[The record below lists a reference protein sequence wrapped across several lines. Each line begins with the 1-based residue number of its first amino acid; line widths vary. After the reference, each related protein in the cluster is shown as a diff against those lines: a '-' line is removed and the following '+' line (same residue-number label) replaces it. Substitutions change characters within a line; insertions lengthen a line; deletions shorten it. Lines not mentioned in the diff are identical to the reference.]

1 MKSIIQQIAN
11 QNRERENAQKETV
24 LAEIE
29 NPATS
34 NNRRNFLKKT
44 ALGGIAIGSLLGLSV
59 EDTIAQT
66 TANVSRSSS
75 PSNLKITDMRYA
87 LTSVLGGTAIIRID
101 TNQGIYGLGEVRD
114 GADVRYALMLKSRI
128 LGLNPCNVEMIFKII
143 KQFGG
148 HGRLGGGV
156 CGVEMAL
163 WDIAGKAYGVPA
175 YQLLGGKY
183 RDSIRLYADTP
194 EAKSPEEQLTLIKY
208 RTEDQG
214 YTWLKMDL
222 SIGELKGI
230 PGTLVNSKFW
240 EENQNLSQWGGS
252 NYMSYA
258 NTKHPFTQIQITEK
272 GLEELA
278 KIAENVRNLVG
289 YEIPIS
295 TDHYGHFDVNN
306 GIRLGRA
313 VEKYRLAWMEDIVPW
328 EYTDQW
334 RTLTDALETPMLTG
348 EDIYLLQGFKA
359 LIDNKAVDIVH
370 PDLATSGGLLE
381 TKRIGDYA
389 EEHGIA
395 MAMHQAGTPVSFM
408 ANVHCVAATQ
418 NFLALE
424 HHSVDLPWWED
435 LVKMTDG
442 NPIIKKGFAPVPESP
457 GLGIELNEDVV
468 KEHLHAKD
476 KSFFAPTNEWNEKR
490 AHDRTWS

>member
-1 MKSIIQQIAN
+1 MKSILQQIVEKN
-11 QNRERENAQKETV
+11 KQQEKKEAEV
-24 LAEIE
+24 VKAEIA
-29 NPATS
+29 NPATT

-44 ALGGIAIGSLLGLSV
+44 ALGGLAIGGLMNLSI

-66 TANVSRSSS
+66 TSKVSRSSS
-75 PSNLKITDMRYA
+75 PSDLKITDMRYA
-87 LTSVLGGTAIIRID
+87 LTTVLGQTAIIRID

-148 HGRLGGGV
+148 PARQAGGV

-163 WDIAGKAYGVPA
+163 WDIVGKAYGVPA
-175 YQLLGGKY
+175 WQLLGGRY
-183 RDSIRLYADTP
+183 RNKIRLYADTP
-194 EAKSPEEQLTLIKY
+194 EGKTHEEQTEKIRY
-208 RTEDQG
+208 RIQDQG

-222 SIGELKGI
+222 SINNLKDI
-230 PGTLVNSKFW
+230 PGALVNHEFW
-240 EENQNLSQWGGS
+240 DGASGQYDLRD
-252 NYMSYA
+252 YMGYG
-258 NTKHPFTQIQITEK
+258 NTKHPFTQIQISDK
-272 GLEELA
+272 GLEELV
-278 KIAENVRNLVG
+278 KVAEHTREHIG
-289 YEIPIS
+289 WDIPIS
-295 TDHYGHFDVNN
+295 TDHFGHFDLNN
-306 GIRLGRA
+306 AIRLGKA
-313 VEKYRLAWMEDIVPW
+313 IEKYRLAWLEDMIPW
-328 EYTDQW
+328 EYADQW
-334 RTLTDALETPMLTG
+334 KTITDALETPTNTG
-348 EDIYLLQGFKA
+348 EDIFLLQNFKP
-359 LIDNKAVDIVH
+359 LIDIHAVDIIH
-370 PDLATSGGLLE
+370 PDLSSSGGLLE

-408 ANVHCVAATQ
+408 ACVHCAAATQ

-424 HHSVDLPWWED
+424 HHSVDLPWWES

-442 NPIIKKGFAPVPESP
+442 KPIITKGFANVPESP

-476 KSFFAPTNEWNEKR
+476 KSFFAPTDEWNEKR
-490 AHDRTWS
+490 SHDRIWS

>member
-1 MKSIIQQIAN
+1 MKSIIQQIAE
-11 QNRERENAQKETV
+11 QNRKQETLYNEAV
-24 LAEIE
+24 KAEID

-44 ALGGIAIGSLLGLSV
+44 ALGGIAIGGLLGISI

-66 TANVSRSSS
+66 TQNVSRVSS
-75 PSNLKITDMRYA
+75 PSDLKITDMRYA
-87 LTSVLGGTAIIRID
+87 LTTVLGGTAIIRID

-128 LGLNPCNVEMIFKII
+128 LGLNPCNVGMIFKII

-148 HGRLGGGV
+148 QARQAGGV
-156 CGVEMAL
+156 CAVEMAL

-183 RDSIRLYADTP
+183 RDKIRLYADTP
-194 EAKSPEEQLTLIKY
+194 EGKTHDEQTEKIRYRIEE
-208 RTEDQG
+208 QG

-222 SIGELKGI
+222 SINSLKNI
-230 PGTLVNSKFW
+230 QDALVNKEFW
-240 EENQNLSQWGGS
+240 DGASGQYDLR
-252 NYMSYA
+252 NYMGYGNA
-258 NTKHPFTQIQITEK
+258 KHPFTQIQITEK
-272 GLEELA
+272 GLEELC
-278 KIAENVRNLVG
+278 KIAEHTREHIG
-289 YEIPIS
+289 WDIPIS
-295 TDHYGHFDVNN
+295 TDHYGHFDLNN
-306 GIRLGRA
+306 GIRLGKA
-313 VEKYRLAWMEDIVPW
+313 IEKYRLAWLEDMVSW

-334 RTLTDALETPMLTG
+334 KTITDALETPTTTG
-348 EDIYLLQGFKA
+348 EDIYLLQNFKP
-359 LIDNKAVDIVH
+359 LIDIHAVDIVH
-370 PDLATSGGLLE
+370 PDLASAGGLLE
-381 TKRIGDYA
+381 TKKIGDYA

-408 ANVHCVAATQ
+408 ANVHCAAATQ
-418 NFLALE
+418 NFLVLE
-424 HHSVDLPWWED
+424 HHSVDLPWWES

-457 GLGIELNEDVV
+457 GLGIELNEEVV

-476 KSFFAPTNEWNEKR
+476 KSFFEPTDEWNEKR
-490 AHDRTWS
+490 SHDRIWS

>member
-1 MKSIIQQIAN
+1 MKSIIPQIAE
-11 QNRERENAQKETV
+11 QNRKQETLYNEAV
-24 LAEIE
+24 KAEID

-44 ALGGIAIGSLLGLSV
+44 AWGGIAIGGLLGLSI

-66 TANVSRSSS
+66 TQNVSRSSS
-75 PSNLKITDMRYA
+75 PSDLKITDMRYA
-87 LTSVLGGTAIIRID
+87 LTTVLGGTAIIRID

-148 HGRLGGGV
+148 QARQAGGV
-156 CGVEMAL
+156 CAVEMAL

-183 RDSIRLYADTP
+183 RDKIRLYADTP
-194 EAKSPEEQLTLIKY
+194 EGKSHDEQTEKIRYRIEE
-208 RTEDQG
+208 QG

-222 SIGELKGI
+222 SINSLKNIQGA
-230 PGTLVNSKFW
+230 LVNQEFW
-240 EENQNLSQWGGS
+240 DGASGQYDLR
-252 NYMSYA
+252 NYMGYGNA
-258 NTKHPFTQIQITEK
+258 KHPFTQIQITEK
-272 GLEELA
+272 GLDELC
-278 KIAENVRNLVG
+278 KIAEHTREHIG
-289 YEIPIS
+289 WDIPIS
-295 TDHYGHFDVNN
+295 TDHYGHFDLNN
-306 GIRLGRA
+306 GIRLGKA
-313 VEKYRLAWMEDIVPW
+313 VEKYRLAWMEDMVSW
-328 EYTDQW
+328 EYSDQW
-334 RTLTDALETPMLTG
+334 KTITDALETPTTTG
-348 EDIYLLQGFKA
+348 EDIYLLQNFKP
-359 LIDNKAVDIVH
+359 LIDIHAVDIVH
-370 PDLATSGGLLE
+370 PDLASAGGLLE
-381 TKRIGDYA
+381 TKKIGDYA

-408 ANVHCVAATQ
+408 ANVHCAAATQ

-424 HHSVDLPWWED
+424 HHSVDLPWWES

-457 GLGIELNEDVV
+457 GLGIELNDEAV

-476 KSFFAPTNEWNEKR
+476 KSFFAPTDEWNEKR
-490 AHDRTWS
+490 SHDRIWS

>member
-1 MKSIIQQIAN
+1 MKSIIQQISA
-11 QNRERENAQKETV
+11 QNKERENARKETV

-34 NNRRNFLKKT
+34 NNRRNFLRKT
-44 ALGGIAIGSLLGLSV
+44 ALGGIALGGLLGLSV

-66 TANVSRSSS
+66 TAGVSRSSS
-75 PSNLKITDMRYA
+75 PSDLKITDMRYA
-87 LTSVLGGTAIIRID
+87 LTTVLGGTAIIRID

-156 CGVEMAL
+156 CAVEMAL

-194 EAKSPEEQLTLIKY
+194 EAKSPEEQLRLIKY

-222 SIGELKGI
+222 SIGELKDI

-240 EENQNLSQWGGS
+240 EENQNLAQWGGS

-334 RTLTDALETPMLTG
+334 RTLSDALETPMLTG
-348 EDIYLLQGFKA
+348 EDIYCLSGFKD
-359 LIDNKAVDIVH
+359 LIDNKAIDIVH

-476 KSFFAPTNEWNEKR
+476 KSFFAPTDEWNEKR